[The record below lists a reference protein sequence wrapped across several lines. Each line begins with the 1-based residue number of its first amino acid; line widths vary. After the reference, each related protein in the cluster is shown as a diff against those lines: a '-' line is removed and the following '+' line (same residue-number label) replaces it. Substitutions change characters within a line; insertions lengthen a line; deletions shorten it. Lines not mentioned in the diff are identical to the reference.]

1 MPNVDSITPCDR
13 KNAKRHH
20 SSLQL
25 RLVYTGLSPEMK
37 AVIPIVS
44 KIYQE
49 HVKHNPHITAEQ
61 EWYGHCAWS
70 LHHTGYAIDFRTIDL
85 PGGGIGETA
94 TKIADEIRKTLGKD
108 YYVLLHHDKP
118 YHLHIQYRKGVR
130 AILVPAKYQPAN
142 SATIA

>member
-1 MPNVDSITPCDR
+1 MTSIDSIAPPSH
-13 KNAKRHH
+13 KYSKHH
-20 SSLQL
+20 HCTLQL
-25 RLVYTGLSPEMK
+25 RPAYTGLSPEMK
-37 AVIPIVS
+37 AVIPVVS
-44 KIYQE
+44 KIYQK

-70 LHHTGYAIDFRTIDL
+70 LHHTGYAIDFRTINL

-94 TKIADEIRKTLGKD
+94 TKIAGEIRKVLGKD

-130 AILVPAKYQPAN
+130 ATLAPAKYQPFNNLITA
-142 SATIA
+142 

>member
-1 MPNVDSITPCDR
+1 MENVESKSLHDCKHT
-13 KNAKRHH
+13 KHHH

-25 RLVYTGLSPEMK
+25 RPIYTGLSHEMK
-37 AVIPIVS
+37 IVIPVVS
-44 KIYQE
+44 KIYQK

-61 EWYGHCAWS
+61 EWYGHCTWS

-94 TKIADEIRKTLGKD
+94 TKIADEIRKELGKD
-108 YYVLLHHDKP
+108 YYVLLHQDKP

-130 AILVPAKYQPAN
+130 ATIAPAKYLPDTN
-142 SATIA
+142 ETIA